1 MSQSVSPVRL
11 AGAVKRFGATLALDG
26 LDLEIAPG
34 GVTALLGPN
43 GAGKT
48 TAIGLMLGRLRP
60 DAGTALLF
68 GRDPRDLAARQRIGV
83 MLQSAGLP
91 PQLTVMEQVMLFAG
105 YYEAAMPPAEAVQL
119 AGLGGLERRRCSALS
134 GGQQRRLQFALA
146 IVGRPDLLVLD
157 EPSVGLDLEARRALW
172 ATIRTLRDRGATV
185 LLTTHHLE
193 EAEALADRVVVID
206 KGRVRASGSVA
217 EMKALVSGRSI
228 RCITTLDDAALAAL
242 PGVRQVSRS
251 GRHAILLSETG
262 EATMRALLA
271 ADAGVSDLQLTGA
284 GLEEA
289 FDALVAE
296 AA

>member
-1 MSQSVSPVRL
+1 MTPTASPVRL
-11 AGAVKRFGATLALDG
+11 AGAVKRFGATLALDR

-60 DAGTALLF
+60 DAGEALLF

-83 MLQSAGLP
+83 MLQTAGLP

-105 YYEAAMPPAEAVQL
+105 YYERAMPAAEAIAL
-119 AGLGGLERRRCSALS
+119 AGLTGLERRRCSALS

-146 IVGRPDLLVLD
+146 IVGRPDLLILD

-172 ATIRTLRDRGATV
+172 TTIRALRDRGATV

-193 EAEALADRVVVID
+193 EAEALADRIVVID
-206 KGRVRASGSVA
+206 KGRVRASGTVA
-217 EMKALVSGRSI
+217 EMKALVSGRTI
-228 RCITTLDDAALAAL
+228 RCRTVLDDAALRAL
-242 PGVRQVSRS
+242 PGVRSVSRA
-251 GRHAILLSETG
+251 GQHVILISEAG

-271 ADAGVSDLQLTGA
+271 ADATLADLELGGM

-289 FDALVAE
+289 FDALVAQ

>member
-1 MSQSVSPVRL
+1 MTLSVSPVRL
-11 AGAVKRFGATLALDG
+11 TGAVKRFGATLALDR
-26 LDLEIAPG
+26 LDLEIAAG

-60 DAGTALLF
+60 DAGEALLF

-83 MLQSAGLP
+83 MLQTAGLP

-105 YYEAAMPPAEAVQL
+105 YYERAMPAAEAVAL
-119 AGLGGLERRRCSALS
+119 AGLAGLERRRCSALS

-146 IVGRPDLLVLD
+146 IVGRPDLLILD

-172 ATIRTLRDRGATV
+172 TTIRALRDRGATV

-193 EAEALADRVVVID
+193 EAEALADRIVVID
-206 KGRVRASGSVA
+206 KGRVRASGTVA
-217 EMKALVSGRSI
+217 EMKALVAGRTI
-228 RCITTLDDAALAAL
+228 RCRTVLDDATLQAL
-242 PGVRQVSRS
+242 PGVRSVSRA
-251 GRHAILLSETG
+251 GQHVILVSEAG

-271 ADAGVSDLQLTGA
+271 ADATLADLELGGM

-289 FDALVAE
+289 FDALVAQ

>member
-1 MSQSVSPVRL
+1 MTGSGLPVRL
-11 AGAVKRFGATLALDG
+11 TGAVKRFGAVTALAG
-26 LDLEIAPG
+26 LDLEIAVG

-60 DAGTALLF
+60 DAGEALLF
-68 GRDPRDLAARQRIGV
+68 GRDPRDLGARQRIGV

-105 YYEAAMPPAEAVQL
+105 YYENAMPAAEAVTL
-119 AGLGGLERRRCSALS
+119 AGLTGLERRRCSALS

-146 IVGRPDLLVLD
+146 IVGRPELLVLD

-172 ATIRTLRDRGATV
+172 TTIRTLRDRGATV

-206 KGRVRASGSVA
+206 KGRVRASGTVA
-217 EMKALVSGRSI
+217 EMKALVSGKSV
-228 RCITTLDDAALAAL
+228 RCVTSLSDAALAAL
-242 PGVRQVSRS
+242 PGVRSVSRA
-251 GRHAILLSETG
+251 GRHVVLISEAG

-271 ADAGVSDLQLTGA
+271 ADPTVTDLELSGV
-284 GLEEA
+284 GLEAA
-289 FDALVAE
+289 FDALVAD

>member
-1 MSQSVSPVRL
+1 MPHSVSPVRL
-11 AGAVKRFGATLALDG
+11 TGAVKRFGATLALNG

-60 DAGTALLF
+60 DAGEALLF

-91 PQLTVMEQVMLFAG
+91 QQLTVMEQVMLFAG
-105 YYEAAMPPAEAVQL
+105 YYEAAMPAAEAVAL

-146 IVGRPDLLVLD
+146 IVGRPDMLVLD

-172 ATIRTLRDRGATV
+172 TTIRALRDRGATV

-217 EMKALVSGRSI
+217 DMKALVSGRSI
-228 RCITTLDDAALAAL
+228 RCLTALDDAALAAL

-251 GRHAILLSETG
+251 GRHVVLLSEAG

-271 ADAGVSDLQLTGA
+271 ADAGVADLQLTGA